1 MISGPSGVGKDAVI
15 SQMSHQFK
23 NFHFTVTA
31 TTRQKREN
39 EINLKDYI
47 FLSKDQFENML
58 ATDEFLEHA
67 EVYGNY
73 YGVPKSQILAP
84 TSNGNNVLLR
94 VDVQGAM
101 KIKNTIPEVI
111 LIFIKP
117 DSINS
122 VKKHLSDRGQLSS
135 EQIKTR
141 LDSMNN
147 EIELSKHFDYIII
160 NEEGNIDS
168 VVNKVKDIINQNI

>member
-1 MISGPSGVGKDAVI
+1 M
-15 SQMSHQFK
+15 
-23 NFHFTVTA
+23 
-31 TTRQKREN
+31 
-39 EINLKDYI
+39 
-47 FLSKDQFENML
+47 
-58 ATDEFLEHA
+58 
-67 EVYGNY
+67 YGNY

>member
-1 MISGPSGVGKDAVI
+1 MNSRIGG
-15 SQMSHQFK
+15 
-23 NFHFTVTA
+23 FHFVITSVTRPPRKDE
-31 TTRQKREN
+31 TEG
-39 EINLKDYI
+39 INHFFVSEPK
-47 FLSKDQFENML
+47 FLSMIE
-58 ATDEFLEHA
+58 ADELIEWSR
-67 EVYGNY
+67 VYGNY
-73 YGVPKSQILAP
+73 YGVPKSQILDP

-101 KIKNTIPEVI
+101 KIKSTIPEVI

-160 NEEGNIDS
+160 NEEGNIDL
-168 VVNKVKDIINQNI
+168 VVNKVKDIIDHNI